1 MRIGIANEETWR
13 FLEGVVEEL
22 ERHHEVHR
30 FQRRATS
37 LPIFNTRVNR
47 FLFERDLD
55 GFLAGSDVAFFEWA
69 SGLLA
74 AASHRS
80 KRCGIVTRLHRYE
93 LYRWPSE
100 IAWDAVDKI
109 VVVSEAK
116 KDEFARRFPAQVSKL
131 EVVYEAVD
139 PERFPLRA
147 KTVAG
152 DIGILG
158 HLTPRK
164 RVYEL
169 VLVFYELSRK
179 RSDLH
184 LHIGGGEHGWHRDYF
199 AALHDLVDRLRLSDR
214 VTFYGPVDDAAGWY
228 RNVDLFVSNAY
239 SEGLQVSALEAM
251 ASGCFCLSHR
261 WPGAEEMLADDH
273 LYLTDRELE
282 EKIANYFDCDES
294 RRAQQRAAQRDRVLT
309 QFNLNLTARRIR
321 EILEQVG
328 RGAKGR

>member
-1 MRIGIANEETWR
+1 
-13 FLEGVVEEL
+13 VVEEL
-22 ERHHEVHR
+22 ERHHQVQR
-30 FQRRATS
+30 FQRRTTS
-37 LPIFNTRVNR
+37 LPILNTRINR
-47 FLFERDLD
+47 LRFARDLD
-55 GFLAGSDVAFFEWA
+55 GFLARSDVALFEWA
-69 SGLLA
+69 SELLA
-74 AASHRS
+74 AASRRP

-93 LYRWPSE
+93 LYRWSSE

-109 VVVSEAK
+109 IVVSEAK
-116 KDEFARRFPAQVSKL
+116 KHEFARRFPAQVSKL

-152 DIGILG
+152 DIGILC

-169 VLVFYELSRK
+169 ILVFYELSRK
-179 RSDLH
+179 RPDLH

-199 AALHDLVDRLRLSDR
+199 AALHDLVDKLRLSDR
-214 VTFYGPVDDAAGWY
+214 VTFYGPVDDAAAWY

-261 WPGAEEMLADDH
+261 WPGAEEMLADEH

-282 EKIANYFDCDES
+282 EKIADYFDLDQP
-294 RRAQQRAAQRDRVLT
+294 RREQQCAAQRDRVLE
-309 QFNLNLTARRIR
+309 QFNLSLTARRIR
-321 EILEQVG
+321 EILEEVG
-328 RGAKGR
+328 LGGHGR